1 MVYWLL
7 DFCIFESMGKVN
19 HRKKLIDK
27 IKNIDDEEVIDEIYR
42 FLEISFDDTV
52 YQLNDE
58 QRKEIEQARAEI
70 KAGKGISSEEVN
82 KEIDEWLK
90 K

>member
-1 MVYWLL
+1 
-7 DFCIFESMGKVN
+7 MGKVN